1 MKEGAGE
8 ALERSAKKGQ
18 TDVVDVAGSA
28 ALKMGQGASTAF
40 LSQSFVRGLA
50 DQYKL
55 LTGQDVSMS
64 GQASAAAGTVS
75 RFIPSGSMVNFLAR
89 ITDGM
94 ERDTGRP
101 QAASEMPEAV
111 GARLASRIP
120 GLRQQLDPRLDI
132 YGQPT
137 RNEQSGVAG
146 VLPYYRGAGQR
157 AGDPITQE
165 LEKSGLGISHA
176 PDHVTIPRKAADIQI
191 PTNMAEQRRFYEI
204 RGQVLRDV
212 LEQNNAGSGILTKD
226 QFEKA
231 RTMSSL
237 LMLSPAPA
245 RG

>member
-1 MKEGAGE
+1 
-8 ALERSAKKGQ
+8 
-18 TDVVDVAGSA
+18 
-28 ALKMGQGASTAF
+28 
-40 LSQSFVRGLA
+40 
-50 DQYKL
+50 
-55 LTGQDVSMS
+55 
-64 GQASAAAGTVS
+64 
-75 RFIPSGSMVNFLAR
+75 
-89 ITDGM
+89 
-94 ERDTGRP
+94 
-101 QAASEMPEAV
+101 MPEAV

-231 RTMSSL
+231 RTIANQIANEQL
-237 LMLSPAPA
+237 RAEIGGDELQRRYDRQQERVPAGA
-245 RG
+245 GR